1 MHKTF
6 SYLRLWTGGVL
17 LTLLSLSLSQSV
29 FAQANADTA
38 RAMIVPIGGTKQLQM
53 DTKKAITD
61 VFVPKSDIVSVRTVV
76 GDPTMILLTG
86 QQPGSVRLE
95 LTDAD
100 GKKEAYQVVVQLD
113 VEYLNTQLLR
123 AVPTAN
129 IVPIPV
135 SATTVIL
142 SGTVARAED
151 AEIVRRVAASI
162 GGIQIIDALRIAGVQ
177 QVQLDVVVAQVA
189 RSDFRRMAFDF
200 LTGTQNFF
208 FASTVSGALATPTGV
223 GLGSAF
229 AGGALPGSPNG
240 AAPNLLFGV
249 LHSGWGFVGFLQA
262 LRDENLVK
270 LMASPRLVTL
280 SGRPASFLV
289 GGEQAI
295 PVPAGLGQVG
305 VQFEEFGTRL
315 NFLPIVLGNGKI
327 HLEVEP
333 EVSTLD
339 NANGTAI
346 NGTVVPGRVTN
357 RVNTTVQMEAGQTLV
372 IGGLI
377 QHQVLGSTT
386 KTPILGDLPFIG
398 TAFSRK
404 SFQEVEQEM
413 IILVTP
419 HLVDAQDC
427 AQVTKHLP
435 GEETRTPDDFEL
447 FLEGILEAPRG
458 PREVFQDK
466 HYVPAWKNG
475 PSAGMF
481 PCADYGNKGCF
492 GRGQCGGN
500 VSGYTT
506 SPASCSGGVPAM
518 LPSAAPA
525 VPATPG
531 HEHLPAGPSGE
542 LLTPPQAVPTGPK
555 ASGPATTRLSESLP
569 VRTMP
574 AAEKTSIVPTTLPPA
589 PYQSPVHGTAGYET
603 SPASP
608 PLDFPEDLLPASS
621 DRKERE

>member
-1 MHKTF
+1 MHTTF
-6 SYLRLWTGGVL
+6 SYLKLLTGGGL
-17 LTLLSLSLSQSV
+17 LTLLTFGLSQPLW
-29 FAQANADTA
+29 AQANADA
-38 RAMIVPIGGTKQLQM
+38 AQAMIVPIGGTKQLQM
-53 DTKKAITD
+53 DSKKAITD

-113 VEYLNTQLLR
+113 VEYLSTQLQR

-162 GGIQIIDALRIAGVQ
+162 GGIQIIDGLRIAGVQ

-200 LTGTQNFF
+200 LTASEHFF
-208 FASTVSGALATPTGV
+208 FASTVSGALATPPGV
-223 GLGSAF
+223 GVGGAF
-229 AGGALPGSPNG
+229 ASTAIPGGPNG

-249 LHSGWGFVGFLQA
+249 LHNGWGFVGFLQA

-339 NANGTAI
+339 AANGTAI
-346 NGTVVPGRVTN
+346 NGTIVPGRVTN

-419 HLVDAQDC
+419 HFVDGQDC
-427 AQVTKHLP
+427 SQVTRVLP

-466 HYVPAWKNG
+466 HYVPAWMNG

-481 PCADYGNKGCF
+481 PCADYGKKGCWG
-492 GRGQCGGN
+492 GRGQCDSN
-500 VSGYTT
+500 VSGYTK
-506 SPASCSGGVPAM
+506 SASSCEVGMPATF
-518 LPSAAPA
+518 PSKAPAAPA
-525 VPATPG
+525 PS
-531 HEHLPAGPSGE
+531 HQHLPAGPSGE
-542 LLTPPQAVPTGPK
+542 LLAPPTGPK
-555 ASGPATTRLSESLP
+555 VSGPGTTRLPESLP
-569 VRTMP
+569 VRTTP
-574 AAEKTSIVPTTLPPA
+574 LAEKGSIVPTTLPPA
-589 PYQSPVHGTAGYET
+589 PYQSPLQGTSGYET
-603 SPASP
+603 SPA
-608 PLDFPEDLLPASS
+608 PLDFPDDLLPSS
-621 DRKERE
+621 GESDGRE